1 MNLYKIKTYYYWK
14 YEGQSYADKVSRE
27 HYVVAPSI
35 MDAISCIPLDDRVQS
50 IDILVEA
57 GKEGSLL
64 SYPQDVQ
71 QRPWM
76 DENQADMIAP
86 EGGKQ

>member
-1 MNLYKIKTYYYWK
+1 MNLYKIKTYYYWR
-14 YEGQSYADKVSRE
+14 YEGESCADKVSRE

-50 IDILVEA
+50 IDILVEV

-64 SYPQDVQ
+64 CYPKDVQ
-71 QRPWM
+71 RRPWM
-76 DENQADMIAP
+76 DEKQTDMVAP
-86 EGGKQ
+86 RGGEQ